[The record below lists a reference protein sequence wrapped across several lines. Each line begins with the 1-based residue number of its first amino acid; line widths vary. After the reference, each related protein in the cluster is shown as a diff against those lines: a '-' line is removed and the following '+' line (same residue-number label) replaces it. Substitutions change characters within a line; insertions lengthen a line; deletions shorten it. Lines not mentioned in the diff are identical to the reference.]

1 MNTTKHKG
9 STSEKRKDTDTGEEK
24 AMKDKLKKKNLLKIK
39 KTGKEQF
46 RGKGKKKIKRSKVYN
61 KIPAE

>member
-1 MNTTKHKG
+1 
-9 STSEKRKDTDTGEEK
+9 
-24 AMKDKLKKKNLLKIK
+24 MKDKLKKKNLLKIK

-61 KIPAE
+61 KISAE

>member
-1 MNTTKHKG
+1 MSITKPKG
-9 STSEKRKDTDTGEEK
+9 STSEKRQDTGEEK

-61 KIPAE
+61 KIPAG